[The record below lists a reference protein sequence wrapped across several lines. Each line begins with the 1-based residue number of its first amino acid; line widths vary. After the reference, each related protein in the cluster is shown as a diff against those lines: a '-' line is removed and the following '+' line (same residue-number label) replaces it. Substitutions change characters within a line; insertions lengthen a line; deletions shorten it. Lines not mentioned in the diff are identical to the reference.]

1 MVSQKDS
8 CWKLFLDMLSKWNLL
23 QYCSV
28 NKSDFFIEL
37 PNKSILLLKGLD
49 DPERIKS
56 IVGIT
61 DCWCEE
67 CTELNQEDF
76 DQLTLRV
83 RDKAP
88 NLQFFCSFN
97 PVSKT
102 N

>member
-1 MVSQKDS
+1 MT
-8 CWKLFLDMLSKWNLL
+8 
-23 QYCSV
+23 
-28 NKSDFFIEL
+28 IEL
-37 PNKSILLLKGLD
+37 PNGSTFLLKGLD
-49 DPERIKS
+49 DPEKIKS

-67 CTELNQEDF
+67 TTELEAEDF

-83 RDKAP
+83 RDKVP

-97 PVSKT
+97 PISKR

>member
-1 MVSQKDS
+1 MT
-8 CWKLFLDMLSKWNLL
+8 
-23 QYCSV
+23 
-28 NKSDFFIEL
+28 IEL
-37 PNKSILLLKGLD
+37 PNGSVFLFKGLD

-67 CTELNQEDF
+67 STELNAEEF

-83 RDKAP
+83 RDRVP
-88 NLQFFCSFN
+88 YLQFFCSFN
-97 PVSKT
+97 PTSKA